1 MELKD
6 WCVKWHTGE
15 EWLGCEAGYYWGEI
29 DRQRM
34 TDEESGEVLLGDTT
48 GPFPTA
54 ADAALDMVRT
64 WAMASAAQPRSN

>member
-1 MELKD
+1 MNNWIISYQPKG
-6 WCVKWHTGE
+6 W
-15 EWLGCEAGYYWGEI
+15 YWGETPKATSPAAGLI
-29 DRQRM
+29 IPETAR
-34 TDEESGEVLLGDTT
+34 